1 VQLIFLFNF
10 LYSLFFGPRA
20 TQNPWNSNTL
30 EWITGNPVPAHGNFA
45 TAPMVHHGPYVYG
58 EFGAKDNC
66 PQTEKGDPTA
76 TAAAH

>member
-1 VQLIFLFNF
+1 
-10 LYSLFFGPRA
+10 
-20 TQNPWNSNTL
+20 
-30 EWITGNPVPAHGNFA
+30 VPAHGNFA